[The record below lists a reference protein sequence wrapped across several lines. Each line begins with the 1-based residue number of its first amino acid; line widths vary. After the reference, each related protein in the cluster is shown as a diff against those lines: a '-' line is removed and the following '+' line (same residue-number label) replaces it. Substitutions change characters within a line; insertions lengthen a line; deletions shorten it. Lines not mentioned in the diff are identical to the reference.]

1 MADPSPS
8 VLIACDKFRG
18 SMTAADANSAIA
30 RGIAQTFPAATA
42 VQIPIADGGE
52 GTLAALTLDDT
63 HSRTATVESPFGKPI
78 DVPWSFD
85 PATGL
90 AVVELAVAAGHPTQ
104 GAGYDPDRATF
115 KGVTG
120 FVQQDGAK
128 RLQRTSAG
136 VHRDAAALNAGA
148 NTIVVAVGGSVTV
161 DAGAGALEALGA
173 VLLDETGHALER
185 SAGRTLA
192 RVHSVDK
199 SGIHPRLDAAH
210 VILASDVD
218 NPLCGPRGASVVFGP
233 QKGVAAA
240 DIGAFDAA
248 LANFDAVT
256 AAATGLEPLHDA
268 PFAGA
273 AGGMMVGLRAAARD
287 FTARDGFTIMAE
299 RRNLADAI
307 AAADWVVTGEG
318 SMDQQ
323 SLSGKGPVALA
334 RMARD
339 AGKPVVGFVG
349 RRAVDFDVLRD
360 EGFAA
365 VFPLSP
371 EPQTLDAALA
381 SAPAALEQAAAHAF
395 GLIGAA
401 QPKVP

>member
-1 MADPSPS
+1 
-8 VLIACDKFRG
+8 
-18 SMTAADANSAIA
+18 MTAADANSAIA
-30 RGIAQTFPAATA
+30 RGIARALPAATT

-63 HSRTATVESPFGKPI
+63 HSRTATVESPFGAPI

-90 AVVELAVAAGHPTQ
+90 AVVELAVAAGHPTLL
-104 GAGYDPDRATF
+104 GAGYDPDRASSY
-115 KGVTG
+115 GVG
-120 FVQQDGAK
+120 Q
-128 RLQRTSAG
+128 LI
-136 VHRDAAALNAGA
+136 AAALDAGA
-148 NTIVVAVGGSVTV
+148 NTVVVAVGGSVTV

-173 VLLDETGHALER
+173 VLLDETGNALER
-185 SAGRTLA
+185 SAGRGLA
-192 RVHSVDK
+192 GVRSVDR
-199 SGIHPRLDAAH
+199 SGMHPRLDAAH

-218 NPLCGPRGASVVFGP
+218 NPLCGPRGASAVFGP

-240 DIGAFDAA
+240 DIAAFDAA
-248 LANFDAVT
+248 LANFDAAA
-256 AAATGLEPLHDA
+256 AAATGLDPLRDA

-287 FTARDGFTIMAE
+287 FTARDGFTLMAE

-349 RRAVDFDVLRD
+349 RRAVDYEALRN
-360 EGFAA
+360 EGFSA

-371 EPQTLDAALA
+371 EPQTLEDALA
-381 SAPAALEQAAAHAF
+381 GGPAALEQAVAHAF

-401 QPKVP
+401 HPKVP